1 MQEDI
6 FEKLQTW
13 GQKHLVDHYN
23 SIKDPQL
30 QQSFLLQLKGVD
42 LKQTSQLFDDV
53 YLRTKNQCE
62 ENKEVNF

>member
-13 GQKHLVDHYN
+13 RKKHLVDHYN